1 MSFDYH
7 EVKALSQRL
16 DKAINDD
23 EFMMKAMNKVTL
35 SYVKQVKAATPVG
48 QYGNSV
54 SFTTRDGKHVSF
66 SVHSNR
72 VGGKLRRSWRKK
84 GIVRSGNQITST
96 VINSVKY
103 ASWVNNGHRLVNR
116 AGKTVGWVEGQ
127 KFVEK
132 TEKAFEPHMESILEK
147 EFENFLKELGFDG

>member
-1 MSFDYH
+1 M
-7 EVKALSQRL
+7 E
-16 DKAINDD
+16 
-23 EFMMKAMNKVTL
+23 
-35 SYVKQVKAATPVG
+35 
-48 QYGNSV
+48 
-54 SFTTRDGKHVSF
+54 
-66 SVHSNR
+66 
-72 VGGKLRRSWRKK
+72 KLRRSWRKK

-132 TEKAFEPHMESILEK
+132 TEQAFEPHMESILEK